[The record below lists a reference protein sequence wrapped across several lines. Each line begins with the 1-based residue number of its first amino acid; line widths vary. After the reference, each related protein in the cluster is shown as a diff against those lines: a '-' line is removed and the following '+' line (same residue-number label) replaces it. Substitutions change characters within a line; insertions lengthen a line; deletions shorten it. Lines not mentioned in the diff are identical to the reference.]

1 MKKTVNFLIY
11 ILLFGFSFTT
21 MAQSSRWAS
30 GVISFSSQYTANP
43 GWLATEILGEPNVFP
58 KYGDIEGSFTQ
69 SEKND
74 GEHFIAVSFDNPI
87 PISSIAIYETFGPG
101 TIDSIFVSNPN
112 TGQWELVFSKVPEFF
127 GDFSRIFAVN
137 FPLTEFAVDSVKFS
151 YNSDIFDSWE
161 EFDALQVADYDLSS
175 KEEIIFVADF
185 NSESSANSWQF
196 TGNEQT
202 NIWTVND
209 NPFYPENGDYS
220 LFVSA
225 NNSTYGYN
233 NSSQSQSY
241 VYHDIS
247 FPENKDV
254 FVLEFD
260 WSSRGE
266 HTVGSDYDW
275 MDVYLADTSLTP
287 NGGSDLGISELNSDY
302 YNDNYIVRH
311 AYLVLDN
318 SYAGTIKR
326 LIFGWRNDDSVGEVP
341 AWVDN
346 IKITAYNKTALTGI
360 LQVGLDYPQ
369 KTLEEALGKVTANGI
384 GTGGLTIQFQ
394 NGNGQETLVPSLFG
408 SGIYNSEINIDH
420 YIEGLSSENPLTIET
435 KEGDDPIGFTNIG
448 YQLNPEEYYNARR
461 SNHNYI
467 VRLFDVA
474 NITFKNINFYANPSF
489 ITEIN
494 FDSYYSRGVYLSN
507 TSNIKFDNCGFYG
520 NTNSD
525 PYYGGLAV
533 LDTDYDGSFGIE
545 EDGGEGT
552 AAPGIST
559 QEKAAST
566 NKKSSLNTL
575 NRSFSIAKV
584 DDSIVSN
591 SNIDFTNNDFMF
603 GGSAV
608 YAEVRSNPVITEKSS
623 PVSNKVAVN
632 LESPSAVSEFKF
644 KDNSVINSTF
654 GVNLVHAENVT
665 IDKNNFQFGIS
676 TETAFSQ
683 SENNSTGIKLGI
695 IDGNLFVTKN
705 EISGSYNQA
714 LVVNTHNSYVVI
726 GGENFNLDGSIT
738 NNIFSRYDSYY
749 NHMLSISSS
758 PNLFFMFNTIVDLN
772 NGVDTTAYINSLY
785 FLYANVV
792 ISDSSVLADVSNINV
807 FEGGIVMRN
816 NLYSANSTLLI
827 AQGESFTSIDSL
839 NTFLGDPF
847 LPNLSLP
854 FPLTENFRADG
865 ISEDFF
871 TLPIPQL
878 VPDDIDGFTR
888 STEIVYIGASD
899 PIAASLPVELADFSY
914 SIENETVVLNWQTK
928 SETNNSG
935 WEIESRQRTTDNGQ
949 QKNTEFRKVGFVAGK
964 GTTTEKQEYSFP
976 VSSLQSSASVVEFR
990 LKQIDLNGKFT
1001 YSKILTV
1008 ENKPAKFEL
1017 LGNYPNPFNPTTTL
1031 KFTLPSDSKINITV
1045 FNILGQKVF
1054 SQEAEFKAGTIL
1066 LPFDASRLSSG
1077 MYFYS
1082 ITYNQKSLVKSMM
1095 VIK

>member
-11 ILLFGFSFTT
+11 ILMFGFSFTT

-30 GVISFSSQYTANP
+30 GVSSFSNEYLSEP
-43 GWLATEILGEPNVFP
+43 GWAANEILGEANVYP
-58 KYGDIEGSFTQ
+58 QYGDLQGAFTIEA
-69 SEKND
+69 KND
-74 GEHFIAVSFDNPI
+74 GEHFIAVSFTNPI
-87 PISSIAIYETFGPG
+87 AISSIAIYETYGPG
-101 TIDSIFVSNPN
+101 TVDSIFVNNPN
-112 TGQWELVFSKVPEFF
+112 TGQWELVFSKVPEFS
-127 GDFSRIFAVN
+127 GDYSRIFAVN
-137 FPLTEFAVDSVKFS
+137 FPLTSFAVDSVKFTF
-151 YNSDIFDSWE
+151 NSDVFDSWE
-161 EFDALQVADYDLSS
+161 EFDALQVADYDLSP
-175 KEEIIFVADF
+175 KEDLIYFADF
-185 NSESSANSWQF
+185 NTESSSNYWQF

-202 NIWTVND
+202 NTWIVNE
-209 NPFYPENGDYS
+209 NPFNLENGDYS
-220 LFVSA
+220 LFVSD

-233 NSSQSQSY
+233 NESESHSY
-241 VYHDIS
+241 AYHDIS

-287 NGGSDLGISELNSDY
+287 NGGTDLEVSPLNSGY

-326 LIFGWRNDDSVGEVP
+326 LIFGWRNDGSVGDLP
-341 AWVDN
+341 AWIDN

-360 LQVGLDYPQ
+360 LPVGQNYPQ

-394 NGNGQETLVPSLFG
+394 NSSGQETLVPSLFG
-408 SGIYNSEINIDH
+408 SGLYNSEINIDH

-435 KEGDDPIGFTNIG
+435 KEGDSPIGFTNIG
-448 YQLNPEEYYNARR
+448 YQLNPEEFYNARR

-467 VRLFDVA
+467 VRLYDVA

-494 FDSYYSRGVYLSN
+494 FDSYYSRGVFLSN
-507 TSNIKFDNCGFYG
+507 TSNIKFENCGFYG
-520 NTNSD
+520 TANSD

-566 NKKSSLNTL
+566 NNKSSLNTL
-575 NRSFSIAKV
+575 NRSFTIAKA

-591 SNIDFTNNDFMF
+591 SNIDFTNNEFMF

-608 YAEVRSNPVITEKSS
+608 YAEVRSNPIITEKLS
-623 PVSNKVAVN
+623 PVSNKVSVN

-665 IDKNNFQFGIS
+665 LDKNNFQFGVP

-683 SENNSTGIKLGI
+683 SENNSTGIKLGT
-695 IDGNLFVTKN
+695 IDGSLFITKN

-714 LVVNTHNSYVVI
+714 LVVDTHNSFVVI
-726 GGENFNLDGSIT
+726 SNENFNTDGLIT
-738 NNIFSRYDSYY
+738 NNIFSRYDSYF

-758 PNLFFMFNTIVDLN
+758 PNLFFMFNTLVDHN
-772 NGVDTTAYINSLY
+772 NGVDTTAYIDSLY
-785 FLYANVV
+785 ILYANVV
-792 ISDSSVLADVSNINV
+792 VSDSSVLADVSNINV
-807 FEGGIVMRN
+807 FEGGFVMRN
-816 NLYSANSTLLI
+816 NLFSANSTLLI

-839 NTFLGDPF
+839 NTYLGDPF

-871 TLPIPQL
+871 TLPISEL

-888 STEIVYIGASD
+888 STEVVYIGASD
-899 PIAASLPVELADFSY
+899 PIAASLPVELADFGY
-914 SIENETVVLNWQTK
+914 SMENETVVLNWQTK

-935 WEIESRQRTTDNGQ
+935 WEIESRSQESGDRSQN
-949 QKNTEFRKVGFVAGK
+949 NTWTKVGFIAGK

-976 VSSLQSSASVVEFR
+976 VTNLKFTSSIVEFR

-1008 ENKPAKFEL
+1008 ENKPEKFEL

-1031 KFTLPSDSKINITV
+1031 KFTLPSDSKINLTV

-1054 SQEAEFKAGTIL
+1054 SQDSEFKAGTIL